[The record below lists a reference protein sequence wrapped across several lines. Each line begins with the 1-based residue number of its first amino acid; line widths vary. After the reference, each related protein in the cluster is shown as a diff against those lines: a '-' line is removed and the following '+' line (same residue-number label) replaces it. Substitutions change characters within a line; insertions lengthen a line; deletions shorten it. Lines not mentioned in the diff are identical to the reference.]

1 MENRVKEMKK
11 CKIEKIIYGVCD
23 EWHME
28 EKNQTGPKSNG
39 VPEKL
44 DLFRDKITFP
54 LVEG

>member
-1 MENRVKEMKK
+1 MKK
-11 CKIEKIIYGVCD
+11 CKIEKISFGVCD
-23 EWHME
+23 ERHME